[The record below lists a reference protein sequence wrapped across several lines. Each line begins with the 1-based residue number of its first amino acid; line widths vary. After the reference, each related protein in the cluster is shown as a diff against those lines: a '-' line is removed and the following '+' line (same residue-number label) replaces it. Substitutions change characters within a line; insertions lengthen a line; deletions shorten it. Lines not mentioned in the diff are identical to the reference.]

1 MFLLVNQ
8 DLSTK
13 FPFGLRMTVVTSI
26 TMQHSS
32 PDLSSLSYM
41 SLLPMIAKW
50 TMPMTVISAL
60 CQGQAPH
67 AREYRLS
74 DTHDT
79 IHKDV
84 FSSHRNLL
92 SQPKM
97 APLLD
102 LLIGIHRSNYPN
114 GLSRLRTPE
123 HHSDMTP
130 TKAME
135 KHVDHGTCKVGGT
148 QFSKL

>member
-1 MFLLVNQ
+1 
-8 DLSTK
+8 
-13 FPFGLRMTVVTSI
+13 MTVVTSI
-26 TMQHSS
+26 TMQHLS
-32 PDLSSLSYM
+32 PDLSSVSYV
-41 SLLPMIAKW
+41 SSLPMIAKW
-50 TMPMTVISAL
+50 TMPMTVITAL

-97 APLLD
+97 VPLLNFFV
-102 LLIGIHRSNYPN
+102 GIHRSNYPS
-114 GLSRLRTPE
+114 GLSRPRTPE
-123 HHSDMTP
+123 HHSYMLP
-130 TKAME
+130 RKAME
-135 KHVDHGTCKVGGT
+135 KHVDHPTCKVGGT
-148 QFSKL
+148 LFSKL